1 VYMPEV
7 GTTHC
12 TIVPVAGKV
21 VVAVGAPVVGVAL
34 GTTVVGIDDGT
45 LEVGDAVG
53 AKVAANI

>member
-1 VYMPEV
+1 
-7 GTTHC
+7 
-12 TIVPVAGKV
+12 VAGKV